1 MNQASHKANSIFV
14 LHVDI
19 VHDGPLRAQFR
30 QRMETDRASMA
41 ICGNCEFGPAGAE
54 GPSFTAVQ

>member
-1 MNQASHKANSIFV
+1 VNKASHKANSIFM

-19 VHDGPLRAQFR
+19 VHDGPLRVQFR

-41 ICGNCEFGPAGAE
+41 IC
-54 GPSFTAVQ
+54 